1 MSKILITGA
10 GGFIGQA
17 LYEKLKSDYEII
29 TLDRSKGDI
38 TNINTFQNIEKVE
51 HVFHLAARTFVPDS
65 WNETSDF
72 LNSNLIGTA
81 NVLEFCKRSNTSL
94 TFVSAYI
101 YGKPESLPIKENAVI
116 KPNNP
121 YALSKFLSEQI
132 CDFYSTFHNL
142 NITIIRPFNIYGP
155 GQPIHFLIP
164 KIIDMVK
171 RKVKIELFDLAPKRD
186 YIFIDDVVD
195 ALVKTVKLKL
205 PGFNIF
211 NIGSGK
217 SLSVQEVVE
226 CIQAAAGTNLE
237 VISKEQQRKEELDN
251 VVADISN
258 SLVNLKWAPFTEF
271 ELGIKKTFD
280 V

>member
-10 GGFIGQA
+10 GGFIGQP
-17 LYEKLKSDYEII
+17 LYEKLKSDYEVI

-38 TNINTFQNIEKVE
+38 TNINTFINIEKVE

-81 NVLEFCKRSNTSL
+81 NVLEFCKRSNASL
-94 TFVSAYI
+94 TFVSAYV
-101 YGKPESLPIKENAVI
+101 YGKPESLPIKEKANI

-121 YALSKFLSEQI
+121 YALSKFMSEQL
-132 CDFYSTFHNL
+132 CEFYSTYHNL
-142 NITIIRPFNIYGP
+142 NITVIRPFNIYGP
-155 GQPIHFLIP
+155 GQPVHFLIP

-171 RKVKIELFDLAPKRD
+171 KKVKIELFDLAPKRD

-195 ALVKTVKLKL
+195 ALVKTLKLKL
-205 PGFNIF
+205 PGFNVF

-217 SLSVQEVVE
+217 SLSVEEVVE
-226 CIQAAAGTNLE
+226 YIQLAAGTNLE
-237 VISKEQQRKEELDN
+237 LISKEQQRKEELDN
-251 VVADISN
+251 VIADISN
-258 SLVNLKWAPFTEF
+258 SLIKLKWEPFTEF
-271 ELGIKKTFD
+271 EVGIKKTFD
-280 V
+280 E

>member
-132 CDFYSTFHNL
+132 CEFYSTFHNL

-195 ALVKTVKLKL
+195 ALVKTLKLKL
-205 PGFNIF
+205 PGFNVF

>member
-17 LYEKLKSDYEII
+17 LNEKLKSDYEII

-38 TNINTFQNIEKVE
+38 TNINTFQNIDKVE

-81 NVLEFCKRSNTSL
+81 NVLEFCKRSHTSL

-132 CDFYSTFHNL
+132 CEFYSTFHNL

-195 ALVKTVKLKL
+195 ALVKTLKLKL
-205 PGFNIF
+205 PGFNVF

-226 CIQAAAGTNLE
+226 CIQEAAGTNLE

>member
-1 MSKILITGA
+1 M
-10 GGFIGQA
+10 
-17 LYEKLKSDYEII
+17 
-29 TLDRSKGDI
+29 
-38 TNINTFQNIEKVE
+38 
-51 HVFHLAARTFVPDS
+51 
-65 WNETSDF
+65 
-72 LNSNLIGTA
+72 
-81 NVLEFCKRSNTSL
+81 
-94 TFVSAYI
+94 
-101 YGKPESLPIKENAVI
+101 
-116 KPNNP
+116 
-121 YALSKFLSEQI
+121 
-132 CDFYSTFHNL
+132 

-195 ALVKTVKLKL
+195 ALVKTLKLKL
-205 PGFNIF
+205 PGFNVF